1 MQYVQATRIVHA
13 EGVENAE
20 ALLLDKPLQIGLA
33 ERNCAVFKGKASV
46 ILDFG
51 RELSGGARIFT
62 FKTEGEKKVRLRFGE
77 SVGETCAEVDGG
89 RGYGKATNDH
99 SLRDFCVELQNYSDM
114 TFGQTGFRFLRIDSL
129 SENSVFTIKTVVA
142 AEDTDTR
149 PQLGSFE
156 CNDELVNKIFDTA
169 AYTLRLCLKN
179 GYIWDG
185 IKRDRLVWIGDLY
198 PEMRAAHCL
207 FGDVPETLRSL
218 TFVKDETPLPAWM
231 NHIPSYSL
239 WWLTILAD
247 EYAINGDKNNF
258 ISYLPYIKGLIP
270 QISEQVNE
278 DGSLRFDWNFVDW
291 PTNYVEGEPLEKKE
305 DSAVGIAYLMQIT
318 MQKIIG
324 FLSDFGEDIS
334 LCEDILRRLGKANLQ
349 VKRYKQIAALGVWA
363 GDASPN
369 NKEKLLAGGARGLST
384 FMSYPILTA
393 VASYGE
399 YEEALSM
406 MKEYYGGMLSVG
418 ATTFW
423 EDFDLD
429 WLENCSRIDE
439 MLQEGK
445 TDIHGDKGAF
455 CYLGYRHSLCHGWS
469 AGVVP
474 YLVETVAGIKPVG
487 VGMRKIKIEPKLS
500 GLEYVKVNYPTPFGT
515 LQVEHRLQPDGRT
528 VTSVSAPAGLEI
540 VK

>member
-1 MQYVQATRIVHA
+1 MQYVQATRVVHA

-20 ALLLDKPLQIGLA
+20 TLLIEKPLQIGLA
-33 ERNCAVFKGKASV
+33 ERNCAVLKGKASV

-142 AEDTDTR
+142 AEDTDVR

-218 TFVKDETPLPAWM
+218 SFVKDETPLPAWM

-258 ISYLPYIKGLIP
+258 ISYLPYIKDLIS

-278 DGSLRFDWNFVDW
+278 DGSLCFDWNFVDW
-291 PTNYVEGEPLEKKE
+291 PTNYVGGEPIEKKE
-305 DSAVGIAYLMQIT
+305 DSAVGVAYLMQIT
-318 MQKIIG
+318 MRKIIG
-324 FLSDFGEDIS
+324 FLSDFGEDVS
-334 LCEDILRRLGKANLQ
+334 LCQDILRRLERADLQ

-363 GDASPN
+363 GDNSLN

-429 WLENCSRIDE
+429 WLENCGRIDE
-439 MLQEGK
+439 MPQEGK
-445 TDIHGDKGAF
+445 VDIHGDKGAF
-455 CYLGYRHSLCHGWS
+455 CYLGYRHSLCHGWA

-474 YLVETVAGIKPVG
+474 YLVETVAGIKPMG

-500 GLEYVKVNYPTPFGT
+500 GLEYVKVKYPTPFGV
-515 LQVEHRLQPDGRT
+515 LSIEHRLQPDGRT

-540 VK
+540 VQ